1 METLQTPATVQTRCP
16 NCQTVFELP
25 DDVIR
30 ADDPR
35 VRCGECLTV
44 FSSRDNLLVTAL
56 SDDLLVDPDSTLV
69 TPMGPA
75 KEEPDFEN
83 EKMVFDPD
91 DTLTD
96 DASGGDMDLFSDEAA
111 LPEVAYLDDE
121 EIPEIDIASMQAAE
135 DQFDSTLF
143 DDVYFEDEA
152 DVGSEATRAIEESSE
167 TELPDAYTRM
177 AEFGTDITP
186 GAAEPESL
194 APDELEEALS
204 EHDPNL
210 EAEEVVETQEPE
222 DTTEH
227 LEPLEGYPD
236 EYTEQEAVYTPAPAV
251 AADTRK
257 LWVTRVAMVAALVLG
272 LGALYFF
279 SLRGPSDS
287 GPLGPVASQ
296 DCGTNCGEAA
306 LLEQLHVVR
315 RTVYSHPRVA
325 DALVINVVFRND
337 AQQAQ
342 SYPVLDISMSDI
354 RGGIVAARQ
363 FQPHEYM
370 RLQDG
375 QMLGDIASGEV
386 VDVSLEIV
394 DPGDNARSFEL
405 AFR

>member
-75 KEEPDFEN
+75 NEEPDFDN

-96 DASGGDMDLFSDEAA
+96 AGSGRDMDLFSDEAE

-121 EIPEIDIASMQAAE
+121 DIPEIDIASMQSAE

-152 DVGSEATRAIEESSE
+152 DVGAEATRAVEPSSE
-167 TELPDAYTRM
+167 TALPDAYTRM
-177 AEFGTDITP
+177 AEFGTDITQ
-186 GAAEPESL
+186 GTEEPESL
-194 APDELEEALS
+194 APDGLEEALS
-204 EHDPNL
+204 EHDIDV
-210 EAEEVVETQEPE
+210 ETEEVVEPHEPQG
-222 DTTEH
+222 TEEQ
-227 LEPLEGYPD
+227 LEALEAYTD
-236 EYTEQEAVYTPAPAV
+236 EYAEQETVYTPAPLP
-251 AADTRK
+251 AANTGK
-257 LWVTRVAMVAALVLG
+257 LWLTRAVMVALLVLG

-279 SLRGPSDS
+279 SLRGPSS
-287 GPLGPVASQ
+287 SASLGSVASQ
-296 DCGTNCGEAA
+296 DCGSNCGEAA

-342 SYPVLDISMSDI
+342 PYPVLDISMSDI

-375 QMLGDIASGEV
+375 QVLGDIASGEA

>member
-16 NCQTVFELP
+16 NCQTVFELS

-30 ADDPR
+30 AEDPR

-44 FSSRDNLLVTAL
+44 FSSRDNLLVTSL

-75 KEEPDFEN
+75 VEATGFDDDKL
-83 EKMVFDPD
+83 VFDPD

-96 DASGGDMDLFSDEAA
+96 DEPGNDVDLFSDAA
-111 LPEVAYLDDE
+111 DLPEVAYLDDE
-121 EIPEIDIASMQAAE
+121 EIPEIDITSMQAAE

-152 DVGSEATRAIEESSE
+152 GVSGEETRASDAVADSPGNTE
-167 TELPDAYTRM
+167 TDLPDAYTRM
-177 AEFGTDITP
+177 AEFETDITSYDDES
-186 GAAEPESL
+186 GAL
-194 APDELEEALS
+194 AEEALDEQAS
-204 EHDPNL
+204 EHEIEFD
-210 EAEEVVETQEPE
+210 EEIESPQSE
-222 DTTEH
+222 DLQAPYE
-227 LEPLEGYPD
+227 D
-236 EYTEQEAVYTPAPAV
+236 AVYTPAPTAPVDPRGVWVKRAAMAAV
-251 AADTRK
+251 
-257 LWVTRVAMVAALVLG
+257 LVIG
-272 LGALYFF
+272 LGGLYFF
-279 SLRGPSDS
+279 SLRGSLDTTS
-287 GPLGPVASQ
+287 GGSSASAA
-296 DCGTNCGEAA
+296 CSGGECQQAE

-337 AQQAQ
+337 AGEAQ
-342 SYPVLDISMSDI
+342 PYPVLDISMSDI
-354 RGGIVAARQ
+354 RGGVVAARQ

-375 QMLGDIASGEV
+375 NVLDYIAPGEA